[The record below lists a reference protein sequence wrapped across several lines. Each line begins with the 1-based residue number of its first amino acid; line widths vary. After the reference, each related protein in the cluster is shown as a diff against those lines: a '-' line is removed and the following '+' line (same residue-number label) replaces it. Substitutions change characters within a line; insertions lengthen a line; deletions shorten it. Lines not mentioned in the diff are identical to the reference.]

1 MKTFTWDNEKNQ
13 LLKETRNI
21 SFEDILFYIERNEII
36 DIIENPNQDKY
47 PGQRFFIIAVN
58 DYVYYVPFIEG
69 DNEIFLKTIIPSRKY
84 KKIYA
89 GGQNGE

>member
-1 MKTFTWDNEKNQ
+1 MKTFNWDKEKNN

-47 PGQRFFIIAVN
+47 PAQKYFIISIN
-58 DYVYYVPFIEG
+58 DYVYYVPFIENR
-69 DNEIFLKTIIPSRKY
+69 NEIFLKTIIPSRKY
-84 KKIYA
+84 KKKYS
-89 GGQNGE
+89 GVYYEK